1 MVKRNMVKNMEKK
14 KEEQI
19 KRIGEE
25 ERDKEM
31 NG

>member
-1 MVKRNMVKNMEKK
+1 MVKRNKVKNTEKK

-19 KRIGEE
+19 KSIEE

-31 NG
+31 NR